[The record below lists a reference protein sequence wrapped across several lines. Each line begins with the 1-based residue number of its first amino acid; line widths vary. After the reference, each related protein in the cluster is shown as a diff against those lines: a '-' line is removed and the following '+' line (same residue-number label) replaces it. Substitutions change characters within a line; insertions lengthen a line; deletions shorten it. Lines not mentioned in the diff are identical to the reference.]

1 MMPLNL
7 IQICITPKSRKYVFR
22 NVSNTLTKH
31 FSRGPQYCKI
41 NASVC
46 LHIKYLLSSE
56 DYHYKI
62 LYFRPTSSSSASL
75 SQYLMLIFCGG

>member
-7 IQICITPKSRKYVFR
+7 IQICITPNFKKKIANMSSGMCQTFCQ
-22 NVSNTLTKH
+22 
-31 FSRGPQYCKI
+31 GPQYCKR
-41 NASVC
+41 NASLC

-56 DYHYKI
+56 DCHYEI

-75 SQYLMLIFCGG
+75 SQYLMFIFCAG